1 MSLALSG
8 ISNQVLPPTFHES
21 ANEADDEFVA
31 VNTQASFLQKEAQT
45 QESFDGLVRLV
56 DDIGREFIKKIEGC
70 SYQTTK
76 EPEELSAQLGEI
88 LDKIHCYSLGLKKI
102 EEAQGPWQFWRSRF
116 GLGGDHPSQILLKQL
131 DAALKASFR
140 GYLKRCQVS
149 ADRVLIEGQFSAALK
164 VYRRL
169 ETIAPRNGGILER
182 LGDLYMQAGQRE
194 KAIDYFDK
202 LLSRKIRPVSC
213 SFKKAHCLLDLGRS
227 KEAFEILHR
236 LSQKNAEIVAIKK
249 ELILKGIE
257 SKIKL
262 GRYLDAISD
271 AHLAIENYPEVD
283 EFKRNLI
290 DAYLAYSIRDNG
302 ELFRKHFPQL
312 SSYFSKQSCYSVV
325 RRSSGDSLQ
334 VMFDLFD
341 YSAKRSSFA
350 FTLYQECICSAENSL
365 EFLEICYDNLLS
377 RLEFLEMKKESVQRE
392 KVELYE
398 KIKTHSFEDEDE
410 TAALR
415 TRLVALP
422 EEFVGGR
429 LAPVKI
435 GLIQYIN
442 FYNAVILRLKDKV
455 KQADWKQKIE
465 QLDARA
471 KLLKN
476 GLVGLVCEFLNEL
489 RGLFTTREQ
498 IAKRA
503 KNIQEPDDEISAVDL
518 IKRGNLMN
526 FIKDAFVP
534 KEEQEE
540 MVKYLEMQGIDLDS
554 LFHSELMSAA
564 CGTKVLKVAEM
575 KALQDF
581 VKAKTIKTIDD
592 LKRYNTK

>member
-1 MSLALSG
+1 MSLVVSCMP
-8 ISNQVLPPTFHES
+8 NQVLPPTFHE
-21 ANEADDEFVA
+21 AVDEADDEFVV
-31 VNTQASFLQKEAQT
+31 VNTQASFLKNEAQT
-45 QESFDGLVRLV
+45 QEAFDLLVRLV
-56 DDIGREFIKKIEGC
+56 DDVAKEFIRKIEGC

-76 EPEELSAQLGEI
+76 EPEELAAQLGEI
-88 LDKIHCYSLGLKKI
+88 LDKIHCYTQGLKSV
-102 EEAQGPWQFWRSRF
+102 EEAQGPWQFWRSRL
-116 GLGGDHPSQILLKQL
+116 GLGGNHPSQLLLKQL
-131 DAALKASFR
+131 DASLKASFR

-149 ADRVLIEGQFSAALK
+149 ADRVLVEGQLMAALR

-169 ETIAPRNGGILER
+169 ETIAPRNAGILER
-182 LGDLYMQAGQRE
+182 LGDLYIQVGQQE
-194 KAIDYFDK
+194 KAIGYFDK

-213 SFKKAHCLLDLGRS
+213 SFKKAHCLLDLGKS
-227 KEAFEILHR
+227 KEAFEILHG
-236 LSQKNAEIVAIKK
+236 LSQKNDEIAAIKK

-271 AHLAIENYPEVD
+271 AHLAIESYPEVD
-283 EFKRNLI
+283 EFRRNLI
-290 DAYLAYSIRDNG
+290 DAYLAYSTRDNG

-325 RRSSGDSLQ
+325 RRSFGDSLQ

-350 FTLYQECICSAENSL
+350 FNLYQDCICSAENST

-377 RLEFLEMKKESVQRE
+377 RLELLEKRKECIQRE
-392 KVELYE
+392 KAELGE
-398 KIKTHSFEDEDE
+398 KIKSHSFEDEDE
-410 TAALR
+410 TEVIR
-415 TRLVALP
+415 GKLVAFP
-422 EEFVGGR
+422 EEFLGGR
-429 LAPVKI
+429 RSQVRI
-435 GLIQYIN
+435 GLIRYIN
-442 FYNAVILRLKDKV
+442 FYSAVILRLKEKV
-455 KQADWKQKIE
+455 KQTDWKQKIE
-465 QLDARA
+465 QLDARS
-471 KLLKN
+471 KMLKN

-489 RGLFTTREQ
+489 RGLFATREL

-503 KNIQEPDDEISAVDL
+503 KNIQEPDDEVSAVDW

-526 FIKDAFVP
+526 FIKDIFVP

-540 MVKYLEMQGIDLDS
+540 MVKYLEMQGVELER
-554 LFHSELMSAA
+554 LFRSDLMSAV

-581 VKAKTIKTIDD
+581 VKANTIKTIDD
-592 LKRYNTK
+592 LKRYSTK